1 VPGAEPFEERLS
13 KRVFWL
19 GVAGCVLAV
28 AAFLLARLTAW
39 PPHEDET
46 LALFV
51 GRESLP
57 DLLATVHGKRGG
69 APLHFLIA
77 WLVDESGGGLR
88 ALRLFS
94 AFFAVGSIP
103 VVALLGRRLAG
114 RAPALVACVVLAAS
128 WMLLFHGI
136 YARMYSLFLFTS
148 ALSYLALVAAAEQGG
163 WRRWTLWGLATV
175 AAVASHPYGALVVA
189 SQGLWVLAT
198 RTRLRESVPAF
209 AAIGL
214 VCAPF
219 WYTDLVLARR
229 FDVGVG
235 GGGGKL
241 HGPLDVVDYL
251 VRSSGDFVAGWR
263 VAIAGVLLLAAIG
276 LVALARRSP
285 KAAVLAGCVFATP
298 ALAFLTARIGTAA
311 APESRHLIF
320 TFPFFA
326 LLIGLGV
333 VRLGRITP
341 LLVPV
346 TLVALVAAELVWA
359 HGRTPLLFDGEP
371 GSRSAARAEASAWL
385 ARTSRPNDVLFGYD
399 PLFLG
404 AWERNDRFP
413 ATVVPRADPVLA
425 LDALRDA
432 PRPLGRGV
440 WVLDASDTNNFDPQP
455 TIALRVPRPGSEFE
469 ARRFGP
475 FLVVR
480 TRRPVRSEARFLE
493 DSSSVMITGKSL
505 FLGDADVNFVT
516 VRRAADQLSREG
528 DAGSR
533 STASR

>member
-1 VPGAEPFEERLS
+1 
-13 KRVFWL
+13 
-19 GVAGCVLAV
+19 VAGCATAV

-51 GRESLP
+51 GRGSLP
-57 DLLATVHGKRGG
+57 HVLETVHGKRGG

-77 WLVDESGGGLR
+77 WAVDETGGGLR
-88 ALRLFS
+88 ALRFFS
-94 AFFAVGSIP
+94 ALFAVASIP
-103 VVALLGRRLAG
+103 VAALLTRRLAG
-114 RAPALVACVVLAAS
+114 RAAALAACVVMAAS
-128 WMLLFHGI
+128 WMLLFHGV

-148 ALSYLALVAAAEQGG
+148 ALSYLALLSAADHGG
-163 WRRWTLWGLATV
+163 RRRWLLWGLATV
-175 AAVASHPYGALVVA
+175 ACVASHPYGALVVA
-189 SQGLWVLAT
+189 SQGLWVLAA
-198 RTRLRESVPAF
+198 RVHLRESIPAF
-209 AAIGL
+209 AAVGL

-219 WYTDLVLARR
+219 WYTDLVLAKR

-235 GGGGKL
+235 GSGGKL
-241 HGPLDVVDYL
+241 NGPLDVLDYL
-251 VRSSGDFVAGWR
+251 RRSSGDFIAGWD
-263 VAIAGVLLLAAIG
+263 VAIILVLGLAALG
-276 LVALARRSP
+276 LVVLARRSSS
-285 KAAVLAGCVFATP
+285 AALLAVCVFATP
-298 ALAFLTARIGTAA
+298 AIAFLTARIGSSA

-326 LLIGLGV
+326 LLVGV
-333 VRLGRITP
+333 GVLRLGPIAP
-341 LLVPV
+341 
-346 TLVALVAAELVWA
+346 VALVGLVAVELIWA
-359 HGRTPLLFDGEP
+359 HDRTPLLFDGEP
-371 GSRSAARAEASAWL
+371 GSRVAARAAASAWL
-385 ARTSRPNDVLFGYD
+385 AATSRPNDILFGYD

-404 AWERNDRFP
+404 AWQRNHRFSSN
-413 ATVVPRADPVLA
+413 VIPRADPVLA

-455 TIALRVPRPGSEFE
+455 TIAYRLPRPTSQFE

-480 TRRPVRSEARFLE
+480 TRRPVASEAQFLQ

-516 VRRAADQLSREG
+516 VRQAADQLSRDG
-528 DAGSR
+528 GAGSR

>member
-1 VPGAEPFEERLS
+1 
-13 KRVFWL
+13 
-19 GVAGCVLAV
+19 V

-51 GRESLP
+51 GRGSLP
-57 DLLATVHGKRGG
+57 HVLETVHGKRGG

-77 WLVDESGGGLR
+77 WGVGEAGGGLR
-88 ALRLFS
+88 ALRFFS
-94 AFFAVGSIP
+94 ALFAVASIP
-103 VVALLGRRLAG
+103 VAALLARRLAG
-114 RAPALVACVVLAAS
+114 RTAALVACVVMAAS

-148 ALSYLALVAAAEQGG
+148 ALSYLALLAAAEHGG
-163 WRRWTLWGLATV
+163 WRRWLLWGLATV
-175 AAVASHPYGALVVA
+175 LCVASHPYGALVVA
-189 SQGLWVLAT
+189 SQGLWVLAA
-198 RTRLRESVPAF
+198 RVRLRESVPAF
-209 AAIGL
+209 AAVGL

-219 WYTDLVLARR
+219 WYTDLVLAKR

-235 GGGGKL
+235 GSGGKL
-241 HGPLDVVDYL
+241 HGPVSVLDYL
-251 VRSSGDFVAGWR
+251 VHSSGDFIAGWR
-263 VAIAGVLLLAAIG
+263 IAIALVLGAAALG
-276 LVALARRSP
+276 LVVLARRNSQ
-285 KAAVLAGCVFATP
+285 AALLAGCVFAAP
-298 ALAFLTARIGTAA
+298 ALAFLTAKIGSSA

-326 LLIGLGV
+326 LLVALGIL
-333 VRLGRITP
+333 RLGRVAP
-341 LLVPV
+341 VVLVG
-346 TLVALVAAELVWA
+346 LVAAELVWA

-371 GSRSAARAEASAWL
+371 GSRAAARAEASAWL
-385 ARTSRPNDVLFGYD
+385 AETSRPNDILFGYD

-404 AWERNDRFP
+404 AWERNRHFSS
-413 ATVVPRADPVLA
+413 TVIPRADPKLA
-425 LDALRDA
+425 LDALGDA

-455 TIALRVPRPGSEFE
+455 TIAYRVPRPTSDFE

-480 TRRPVRSEARFLE
+480 TREPVGTEARFLR
-493 DSSSVMITGKSL
+493 DASSVMITGKSL

-516 VRRAADQLSREG
+516 VRRAADQLSRDGG
-528 DAGSR
+528 DGSR

>member
-1 VPGAEPFEERLS
+1 
-13 KRVFWL
+13 
-19 GVAGCVLAV
+19 
-28 AAFLLARLTAW
+28 
-39 PPHEDET
+39 
-46 LALFV
+46 
-51 GRESLP
+51 
-57 DLLATVHGKRGG
+57 
-69 APLHFLIA
+69 
-77 WLVDESGGGLR
+77 
-88 ALRLFS
+88 
-94 AFFAVGSIP
+94 
-103 VVALLGRRLAG
+103 
-114 RAPALVACVVLAAS
+114 
-128 WMLLFHGI
+128 
-136 YARMYSLFLFTS
+136 
-148 ALSYLALVAAAEQGG
+148 
-163 WRRWTLWGLATV
+163 LWGLATV
-175 AAVASHPYGALVVA
+175 ATVASHPYGALVVG

-209 AAIGL
+209 AVIGL

-241 HGPLDVVDYL
+241 HGPLDVLGYL
-251 VRSSGDFVAGWR
+251 VRASGDFVAGWR
-263 VAIAGVLLLAAIG
+263 IAIAAVLLLAAIG
-276 LVALARRSP
+276 LVALARQRPS
-285 KAAVLAGCVFATP
+285 AALLAGCVFATP

-326 LLIGLGV
+326 LLVGLGV

-341 LLVPV
+341 VLAPL
-346 TLVALVAAELVWA
+346 ALVGLVTAELVWA

-371 GSRSAARAEASAWL
+371 ASRSAARAVASAWL

-404 AWERNDRFP
+404 AWERDDRFP

-432 PRPLGRGV
+432 PHPLGRGV

-480 TRRPVRSEARFLE
+480 TRRAVRTEARFLT
-493 DSSSVMITGKSL
+493 DASSVMITGKSL
-505 FLGDADVNFVT
+505 LLGDADVNFVT
-516 VRRAADQLSREG
+516 VRRAADQLSRGG